1 MFNFKQA
8 HLQGIAA
15 FLFVLSIFTLPLSMT
30 LKSIALISGLITSL
44 LSPDLRRQLT
54 KVVREPWFYG
64 IILLFALV
72 LLGALTGIA
81 DLKSKLIFINK
92 YSKFLFI
99 PLIALAFQNERLR
112 WLAIHAFLA
121 AMTLTLL
128 ISFFKALG
136 WITMNPVND
145 PGAVFHNHIVT
156 GFYMAFA
163 AFLSANLALNHN
175 NTALRLSYT
184 LLALLFSYQTLF
196 INTGRTGYVIYSVL
210 LILFLWQ
217 SIPARKIP
225 LYLIII
231 LPFALLVAYHSMA
244 LNTGFKAIVHDV
256 QNYQE
261 GNNKNTSVGFR
272 LQFHQYAKKLFLA
285 HPIWGTGTAGFT
297 YSYRQEQ
304 PIPAWGKNLL
314 DPHNQYWLMAAEYGI
329 IGLAVLFYFFLAF
342 FHASQGLKD
351 MRPMMIALLCSFLV
365 ANLSDSFL
373 LFSNTGD
380 FLVFFA
386 AIALG
391 ESLEKKP
398 SPHENSVV
406 SGSMAC

>member
-1 MFNFKQA
+1 MFNFKQ
-8 HLQGIAA
+8 LNWQRVAA
-15 FLFVLSIFTLPLSMT
+15 FLFVLSMFTLPLSMT
-30 LKSIALISGLITSL
+30 LKSITLIGGLLAAS
-44 LSPDLRRQLT
+44 LSPDLRQDMV
-54 KVVREPWFYG
+54 KIIREPWFYA
-64 IILLFALV
+64 ILTLFTLV
-72 LLGALTGIA
+72 LLGSITGIA
-81 DLKSKLIFINK
+81 DWKSKLIFINK

-99 PLIALAFQNERLR
+99 PFIALAFQHPRLR
-112 WLAIHAFLA
+112 WLAIHAFLG
-121 AMTLTLL
+121 AMTITLL
-128 ISFFKALG
+128 ISFLKALS
-136 WITMNPVND
+136 WVTMNPVND

-163 AFLSANLALNHN
+163 AFLSANLAR
-175 NTALRLSYT
+175 TPKKTPLRLGYAA
-184 LLALLFSYQTLF
+184 LALLFSYQTLF
-196 INTGRTGYVIYSVL
+196 INTGRTGYVIYSLL

-217 SIPARKIP
+217 SIPARKMP
-225 LYLIII
+225 LYIIII
-231 LPFALLVAYHSMA
+231 LPCALLVAYHSMA
-244 LNTGFKAIVHDV
+244 LNTGVKAIVHDV

-285 HPIWGTGTAGFT
+285 HPVWGTGTAGFT

-314 DPHNQYWLMAAEYGI
+314 DPHNQYWLIAAEYGV
-329 IGLAVLFYFFLAF
+329 IGLLVLAVFFLAF
-342 FHASQGLKD
+342 FYACRNLKD
-351 MRPMMIALLCSFLV
+351 MRPLMIALLCSFIV

-391 ESLEKKP
+391 ESLEKNP
-398 SPHENSVV
+398 SPRRDSIALGNTV
-406 SGSMAC
+406 C